1 MANETKQIEINKNH
15 SNQDENSGRTREEHK
30 RLEETY
36 NEYIDENLPGDHHR
50 GDITSSNR
58 MLAYSDA
65 VMATCA
71 TFLVLPIRNLKVLMK
86 NTPINNA
93 KFLNT
98 TTHSLTTLYINITN
112 TKNKTLSD
120 FIESFSNEFVMF
132 FIGFLIVLTIWENM
146 NLRAI
151 VIKRVDDF
159 ILTLVIFEMLATTVL
174 PFTLALQGHYPY
186 EKVSVLSTCVVLGI
200 LQIIDIGI
208 VLYATLSPKLLHVD
222 LKNWSK
228 NDLRE
233 LSLIMIFRP
242 LISLILLIT
251 AGLFC
256 LVHFAV
262 SWVFIALLIV
272 MPTVRKAYWFVRR
285 RMKSFNEG
293 KKESFLE
300 HFSKGNIS
308 KERIEIMSDAAVA
321 IVACILILDITV
333 EEFPEPDKLNGHS
346 LTYTLNHMKTEFLTF
361 LGTFCLVSA
370 LWYVN
375 HAVIHLIRT
384 VSSIMWYFQKIF
396 LSFCCLCPL
405 AGNMV
410 SNFATKGN
418 NESKIAIRFSAMIVF
433 ISSSANLIII
443 LYGLLTGSKYLHEWA
458 SFEHFQ
464 KNKRQHI
471 YILTKALILPFWS
484 LICTLGSLG
493 SPFAAPYVLYVT
505 YLAAPCS
512 FFVSKFILMNHVGKT
527 TAYLRK
533 TIIRLS
539 THSNNKKPEFVYT
552 ENNLFHATNKIEN
565 SLETRHL
572 DSYVIRNE
580 NINDQ

>member
-1 MANETKQIEINKNH
+1 MKLETKQ
-15 SNQDENSGRTREEHK
+15 ENSGRTREEHK
-30 RLEETY
+30 ELEEKY
-36 NEYIDENLPGDHHR
+36 NEYVDEKLPEDHHR
-50 GDITSSNR
+50 GDITSSDR

-71 TFLVLPIRNLKVLMK
+71 TFLVLPIRNLKALMK
-86 NTPINNA
+86 NTETKNA
-93 KFLNT
+93 AISNTTLMHNVT
-98 TTHSLTTLYINITN
+98 TTHVYINETIKTN
-112 TKNKTLSD
+112 QTLSE
-120 FIESFSNEFVMF
+120 FIDSYSNEFVMF

-208 VLYATLSPKLLHVD
+208 ILYATHSPNLLHVD

-228 NDLRE
+228 ADLRE

-262 SWVFIALLIV
+262 SWAFIALLIV
-272 MPTVRKAYWFVRR
+272 MPTIRKVYWFVRR
-285 RMKSFNEG
+285 RMKGFNEG
-293 KKESFLE
+293 KKGSFLE
-300 HFSKGNIS
+300 HYSKGNIS

-346 LTYTLNHMKTEFLTF
+346 LTYALNHMKTEFLTF

-375 HAVIHLIRT
+375 HAVIHLIKT
-384 VSSIMWYFQKIF
+384 VNSIMLYFQKIF

-410 SNFATKGN
+410 LSFATKGN
-418 NESKIAIRFSAMIVF
+418 NESKVAIRFSAMIVF
-433 ISSSANLIII
+433 ISSSANFIII

-471 YILTKALILPFWS
+471 YTLTKALILPFWS

-505 YLAAPCS
+505 FLAAPCS
-512 FFVSKFILMNHVGKT
+512 FFVSKLILMNHVGKAT
-527 TAYLRK
+527 TYLRR
-533 TIIRLS
+533 TILRRTSRSKKHEFAS
-539 THSNNKKPEFVYT
+539 TDGSSFP
-552 ENNLFHATNKIEN
+552 ATNKIQH
-565 SLETRHL
+565 SLETRYP

-580 NINDQ
+580 NINEQ

>member
-1 MANETKQIEINKNH
+1 MKLETKQ
-15 SNQDENSGRTREEHK
+15 ENSVRTREEHK
-30 RLEETY
+30 ELEEKY
-36 NEYIDENLPGDHHR
+36 NEYVDEKLPEDHHR
-50 GDITSSNR
+50 GDITSSDR

-71 TFLVLPIRNLKVLMK
+71 TFLVLPIRNLKALMK
-86 NTPINNA
+86 KTETNSVA
-93 KFLNT
+93 VSNT
-98 TTHSLTTLYINITN
+98 TLMHDATTSQMYANETIKINQ
-112 TKNKTLSD
+112 TLSE
-120 FIESFSNEFVMF
+120 FIESYSNEFVMF

-146 NLRAI
+146 NLRSI

-228 NDLRE
+228 DDLRE

-242 LISLILLIT
+242 LISLILLII

-262 SWVFIALLIV
+262 SWSFIALLIV
-272 MPTVRKAYWFVRR
+272 MPTVRKVYWFVRR

-293 KKESFLE
+293 KKGSFLE

-346 LTYTLNHMKTEFLTF
+346 LTYALNHMKSEFLTF
-361 LGTFCLVSA
+361 LATFCLVSA

-375 HAVIHLIRT
+375 HAVIHLIKT
-384 VSSIMWYFQKIF
+384 VNSIMLYFQKIF

-410 SNFATKGN
+410 LSFATKGN
-418 NESKIAIRFSAMIVF
+418 NESKVAIRFSAMIVF

-471 YILTKALILPFWS
+471 YTLTKALILPFWS

-505 YLAAPCS
+505 FLAAPCS
-512 FFVSKFILMNHVGKT
+512 FFVSKLILMNHVGKAT
-527 TAYLRK
+527 TYLRK
-533 TIIRLS
+533 TILRRTSRSKKHEFPS
-539 THSNNKKPEFVYT
+539 TDRGSFA
-552 ENNLFHATNKIEN
+552 ATNKIQN
-565 SLETRHL
+565 SLETRYP

-580 NINDQ
+580 NINEQ

>member
-1 MANETKQIEINKNH
+1 MANETRTEINNNH
-15 SNQDENSGRTREEHK
+15 SDQDENSGRTREEHK

-71 TFLVLPIRNLKVLMK
+71 TFLVLPIRNLKALMK
-86 NTPINNA
+86 KTETNSVA
-93 KFLNT
+93 VSNT
-98 TTHSLTTLYINITN
+98 TLMHDATTSQMYANETIKINQ
-112 TKNKTLSD
+112 TLSE
-120 FIESFSNEFVMF
+120 FIESYSNEFVMF

-146 NLRAI
+146 NLRSI

-228 NDLRE
+228 DDLRE

-242 LISLILLIT
+242 LISLILLII

-262 SWVFIALLIV
+262 SWSFIALLIV
-272 MPTVRKAYWFVRR
+272 MPTVRKVYWFVRR

-293 KKESFLE
+293 KKGSFLE

-346 LTYTLNHMKTEFLTF
+346 LTYALNHMKSEFLTF
-361 LGTFCLVSA
+361 LATFCLVSA

-375 HAVIHLIRT
+375 HAVIHLIKT
-384 VSSIMWYFQKIF
+384 VNSIMLYFQKIF

-410 SNFATKGN
+410 LSFATKGN
-418 NESKIAIRFSAMIVF
+418 NESKVAIRFSAMIVF

-471 YILTKALILPFWS
+471 YTLTKALILPFWS

-505 YLAAPCS
+505 FLAAPCS
-512 FFVSKFILMNHVGKT
+512 FFVSKLILMNHVGKAT
-527 TAYLRK
+527 TYLRK
-533 TIIRLS
+533 TILRRTSRSKKHEFPS
-539 THSNNKKPEFVYT
+539 TDRGSFA
-552 ENNLFHATNKIEN
+552 ATNKIQN
-565 SLETRHL
+565 SLETRYP

-580 NINDQ
+580 NINEQ